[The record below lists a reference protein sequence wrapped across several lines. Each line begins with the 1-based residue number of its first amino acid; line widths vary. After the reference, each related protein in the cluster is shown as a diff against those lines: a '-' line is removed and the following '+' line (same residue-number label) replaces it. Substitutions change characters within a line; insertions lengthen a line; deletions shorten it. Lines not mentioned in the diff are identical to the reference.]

1 MVSKRASIFFSFFNC
16 VAGTVLFYLKYS
28 VMDIEDRIYRAKKE
42 LKIEKAN
49 NHILRAEWKALTTP
63 ERVQRLAIKHLKMK
77 QILPQQLREYDP
89 SIFHSDSKKQNT
101 KKSTRETINPAL
113 ILFVKYEKRF
123 KSSFSHIKC
132 VSLHFESKNLLY
144 ID

>member
-1 MVSKRASIFFSFFNC
+1 MVSKRASIFFSFFIC

-101 KKSTRETINPAL
+101 KKLSKIISEMVA
-113 ILFVKYEKRF
+113 EA
-123 KSSFSHIKC
+123 SS
-132 VSLHFESKNLLY
+132 E
-144 ID
+144 D

>member
-1 MVSKRASIFFSFFNC
+1 
-16 VAGTVLFYLKYS
+16 
-28 VMDIEDRIYRAKKE
+28 MDIEDRIYRAKKE

-89 SIFHSDSKKQNT
+89 SIFQSDSKKQNT
-101 KKSTRETINPAL
+101 KKLSKIISEMVA
-113 ILFVKYEKRF
+113 EA
-123 KSSFSHIKC
+123 SS
-132 VSLHFESKNLLY
+132 E
-144 ID
+144 D

>member
-1 MVSKRASIFFSFFNC
+1 
-16 VAGTVLFYLKYS
+16 
-28 VMDIEDRIYRAKKE
+28 MDIEDRIYKAKKE

-49 NHILRAEWKALTTP
+49 SHILKAEWKALTTP

-101 KKSTRETINPAL
+101 KKLSKIISEMVA
-113 ILFVKYEKRF
+113 EA
-123 KSSFSHIKC
+123 SS
-132 VSLHFESKNLLY
+132 E
-144 ID
+144 D

>member
-1 MVSKRASIFFSFFNC
+1 MVSKRASIFFSFFIC

-89 SIFHSDSKKQNT
+89 SIFQSDSKKQNT
-101 KKSTRETINPAL
+101 KKLSKIISEMVA
-113 ILFVKYEKRF
+113 EA
-123 KSSFSHIKC
+123 SS
-132 VSLHFESKNLLY
+132 E
-144 ID
+144 D

>member
-1 MVSKRASIFFSFFNC
+1 MVSKRASIFFSFFIC

-28 VMDIEDRIYRAKKE
+28 VMDIEDRIYKAKKE

-49 NHILRAEWKALTTP
+49 SHILKAEWKALTTP

-101 KKSTRETINPAL
+101 KKLSKIISKMVAET
-113 ILFVKYEKRF
+113 
-123 KSSFSHIKC
+123 SS
-132 VSLHFESKNLLY
+132 E
-144 ID
+144 D